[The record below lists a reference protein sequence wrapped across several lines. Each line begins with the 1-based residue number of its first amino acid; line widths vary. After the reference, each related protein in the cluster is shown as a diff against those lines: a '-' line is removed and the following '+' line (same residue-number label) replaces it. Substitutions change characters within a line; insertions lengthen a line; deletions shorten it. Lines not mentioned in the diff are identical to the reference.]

1 MADILISPSEDPNFH
16 GYFKFGSRSRYG
28 IFFKCE
34 DDQYYFNVLEM
45 FLKTELFDRNVEEID
60 SKIAGCIISYCLICL
75 FYEKCN

>member
-1 MADILISPSEDPNFH
+1 MADILISPSEVDPNFH
-16 GYFKFGSRSRYG
+16 GYFRFGYSRYG

-34 DDQYYFNVLEM
+34 DDEYNFNVVEM
-45 FLKTELFDRNVEEID
+45 FLKTELFDRNVEDID